1 MVLVVTGTV
10 VVFAGL
16 VVFTV
21 AVVVVFA
28 GLVVLVVVV
37 VVVVVVAGFDI
48 NLFYFIN
55 Y

>member
-1 MVLVVTGTV
+1 MVFVVTGTV
-10 VVFAGL
+10 VVFAGF

-28 GLVVLVVVV
+28 GFVVL

>member
-1 MVLVVTGTV
+1 VVLVVTGTV
-10 VVFAGL
+10 VVFAGF

-28 GLVVLVVVV
+28 GFVVL

>member
-10 VVFAGL
+10 VVFAGF

-28 GLVVLVVVV
+28 GFVVL